1 MTVEDRRAFFF
12 CCRPVRWIPIPV
24 CAGGHIRDDSGTRD
38 METAVSAEKTGP
50 PARTG
55 RPLLRVCCVTVRRI
69 LLRRGSAG
77 CVYEAAA
84 PQSRGSKWISG
95 ERTVPQSDGCPDGS
109 GKIPG
114 RIMDAGHCALR
125 GQSVRK
131 RRNFIRNLSGDR
143 SGAWRAFSPPAFES
157 FPFGISSF
165 GFKWFQGHAR
175 IPDFQ
180 TSTTNTPTNSQ
191 EPCII
196 RPWLFF
202 VGELLW

>member
-1 MTVEDRRAFFF
+1 MEGLTVEDRRAFF

-38 METAVSAEKTGP
+38 METAVSAEKRGRRHEPDGP
-50 PARTG
+50 SC
-55 RPLLRVCCVTVRRI
+55 VCVASLYDEFFSVADPQGVCMR
-69 LLRRGSAG
+69 LF
-77 CVYEAAA
+77 A

-143 SGAWRAFSPPAFES
+143 SGAWRAFSRLHSNRFHSAYPHS
-157 FPFGISSF
+157 VSNGSKDMH
-165 GFKWFQGHAR
+165 GFLTFKRVLPILPQIAKNR
-175 IPDFQ
+175 A
-180 TSTTNTPTNSQ
+180 
-191 EPCII
+191 
-196 RPWLFF
+196 
-202 VGELLW
+202 

>member
-1 MTVEDRRAFFF
+1 MWSLVRIQSPRLMERLDGRRPSGLFL
-12 CCRPVRWIPIPV
+12 CCRPVRWIPV

-95 ERTVPQSDGCPDGS
+95 ERTVPQSDGCPDSS

-143 SGAWRAFSPPAFES
+143 SGAWRAFSRLHSNRFHSAYPHS
-157 FPFGISSF
+157 VSNGSKDMH
-165 GFKWFQGHAR
+165 GFLTFKRVLPILPQIAKNR
-175 IPDFQ
+175 A
-180 TSTTNTPTNSQ
+180 
-191 EPCII
+191 
-196 RPWLFF
+196 
-202 VGELLW
+202 